1 MKRTSANLKTLA
13 REALTGNFALP
24 VSAYLLITIVTSVLS
39 MVVTGFLDVSNTI
52 SLVTSQILVYLFSL
66 LSSLLMVGY
75 DKMILNLNRRQ
86 PYTLGN
92 IFYAFSHNP
101 DRFIVVNFIL
111 LLVGILV
118 SLPFDI
124 PSYTSSSWNA
134 MILSMVG
141 ILVRSLVSIILAAF
155 FGLANYLLLDY
166 PEMGAIQAMKESLK
180 LMKGN
185 KGRYVHLYLSFL
197 PLTIICIFTCYIGIL
212 WLLPYMQT
220 TLAFFYMDITGE
232 LDTPIVEAGNVQD
245 NSFTNPML

>member
-86 PYTLGN
+86 PYTLGK

-134 MILSMVG
+134 IILSMVG

-197 PLTIICIFTCYIGIL
+197 PLTIVCIFTCYIGIL

-232 LDTPIVEAGNVQD
+232 LDTPVVEAENVQD

>member
-13 REALTGNFALP
+13 RESLAGNFSLP
-24 VSAYLLITIVTSVLS
+24 VSAYLLITILTSVLS
-39 MVVTGFLDVSNTI
+39 MIVTGFLDVSNTV
-52 SLVTSQILVYLFSL
+52 SLITSQILIYLFSL
-66 LSSLLMVGY
+66 LSSLLMAGY

-101 DRFIVVNFIL
+101 DRFIVVNFL
-111 LLVGILV
+111 LLLAGILV

-124 PSYTSSSWNA
+124 PSYTSTSWNA
-134 MILSMVG
+134 MVLSLVG
-141 ILVRSLVSIILAAF
+141 MLIRSLVSIVLAAF

-166 PEMGAIQAMKESLK
+166 PEMGAMQALKESLR

-197 PLTIICIFTCYIGIL
+197 LYRYFMAPALYADHSGIL
-212 WLLPYMQT
+212 LYG
-220 TLAFFYMDITGE
+220 YYRR
-232 LDTPIVEAGNVQD
+232 AGSSCCKFRKYSG
-245 NSFTNPML
+245 SFLYKSYVTKNKKEII